1 MNMHSKNELTA
12 SVAPRY
18 QCAGKL
24 KKGQILDEYCQNTGF
39 NRKYAIRKLQAELIC
54 PYARRKDRPRRRRPT
69 QYGEIRWLVKKFW
82 EAADYCCGWRL
93 KAVLP
98 TLIDKSTTY
107 GEIAMN
113 ETERALLGQVS
124 SATIDRMLVGELRL
138 RRKKTNSQTHKG
150 KVNGM
155 IPFAIDQAVPT
166 LAGILEI
173 DLVAHCGG
181 CAVGTF
187 INTLSTTDF
196 VTGWQESEA
205 IMGKSKEAVREGL
218 TRIKERL
225 PFPLKG
231 IDFDSGSEFVNDVML
246 AFSQEMRVAL
256 TKSRPYKKNDNAHI
270 EQKNWTNVRRIL
282 GYCRFDSEAEQALM
296 NDLYRNEL
304 RLYIN
309 FFLPSGKLISKERV
323 GSKIK
328 RKYDKPQTPYE
339 RILAREDVEDS
350 AKQALIK
357 TFDDLNPFEL
367 RRRIDKKLALL
378 VSLAQKKG
386 AA

>member
-39 NRKYAIRKLQAELIC
+39 NRKYAIRKLQAELIF
-54 PYARRKDRPRRRRPT
+54 PYARRKGKLRRRRPT
-69 QYGEIRWLVKKFW
+69 QYGEIRWLIKKFW

-93 KAVLP
+93 KAALP

-113 ETERALLGQVS
+113 ETEQVLLRRVS
-124 SATIDRMLVGELRL
+124 SATIDRMLVGEIRL
-138 RRKKTNSQTHKG
+138 RRKKTNSQTRKG

-166 LAGILEI
+166 MTGILEI

-205 IMGKSKEAVREGL
+205 IMGKSKEAVRKGL
-218 TRIKERL
+218 TQIKERL

-246 AFSQEMRVAL
+246 AFSQEMRIAL

-309 FFLPSGKLISKERV
+309 YFLPSGKLISKERV

-339 RILAREDVEDS
+339 RILAREEVEDS
-350 AKQALIK
+350 VKQGFIK

-367 RRRIDKKLALL
+367 RRRIDKKLSLL